1 MMVVLMGVSGVGK
14 TTLGE
19 VLARRTGW
27 RLYDADE
34 FHSAQNIE
42 KMRNGIALQ
51 DADRWP
57 WLDRMNALL
66 LQKQAEHE
74 SVLLACS
81 ALKQKYRDRLGNGCR
96 DLHWIYLK
104 GDFDL
109 IRSRLESRK
118 NHYMK
123 AGLLESQ
130 FAALEEPRD
139 AIVVDVA
146 QPPDALANQVLSEL
160 KIVPKRT
167 AGLDQ

>member
-1 MMVVLMGVSGVGK
+1 MIVVLMGVSGSGK
-14 TTLGE
+14 TTVGQL
-19 VLARRTGW
+19 LAERTGW
-27 RLYDADE
+27 ALYDADE
-34 FHSAQNIE
+34 FHSAESIE

-57 WLDRMNALL
+57 WLDRMNAMLL
-66 LQKQAEHE
+66 EQQAKNQ

-81 ALKQKYRDRLGNGCR
+81 ALKQSYRERLGKNCQA
-96 DLHWIYLK
+96 LHWVYLK

-109 IRSRLESRK
+109 IRQRLETRK

-139 AIVVDVA
+139 AIVINVQAEPEVIADFV
-146 QPPDALANQVLSEL
+146 LREVQVQQT
-160 KIVPKRT
+160 RT
-167 AGLDQ
+167 AGSAK

>member
-19 VLARRTGW
+19 VLAQRTGW

-57 WLDRMNALL
+57 WLDRMNSLL

-81 ALKQKYRDRLGNGCR
+81 ALKQKYRDRLSNGCR
-96 DLHWIYLK
+96 DLTGSI
-104 GDFDL
+104 
-109 IRSRLESRK
+109 
-118 NHYMK
+118 
-123 AGLLESQ
+123 
-130 FAALEEPRD
+130 
-139 AIVVDVA
+139 
-146 QPPDALANQVLSEL
+146 
-160 KIVPKRT
+160 
-167 AGLDQ
+167 

>member
-14 TTLGE
+14 TTVGE
-19 VLARRTGW
+19 ILAQRTGW

-57 WLDRMNALL
+57 WLDSMNAMLL
-66 LQKQAEHE
+66 EKQEANE
-74 SVLLACS
+74 SILLACS
-81 ALKQKYRDRLGNGCR
+81 ALKQKYRDRLADGCR
-96 DLHWIYLK
+96 NLHWVYLK
-104 GDFDL
+104 GEFDL
-109 IRSRLESRK
+109 IRGRLEARK

-139 AIVVDVA
+139 AVVVSVIET
-146 QPPDALANQVLSEL
+146 PDAIADRILCDL
-160 KIVPKRT
+160 KIDPIRT
-167 AGLDQ
+167 TGSSR